1 MFQDNPLLAQL
12 KQQIREN
19 IPKKEGVI
27 RASDRGFGFLEVDEK
42 TSYFVPPPYM
52 KKVMHGDRVTALI
65 RTEKEK
71 EVAEPDTLLEQS
83 VTRFVARVKMFRDRL
98 NVVADHPLIK
108 DAIKARVKKGLDEKE
123 FKEGD
128 WVVATLKRHAL
139 VDGNF
144 SAEII
149 QKIAAQE
156 DHNVPWWVVLARHNL
171 AQIEPADLPEWKV
184 IEEEELPR
192 TDLTD
197 VPFFTIDGAKTKDM
211 DDALAIRKLDNGW
224 ELLVAIADPTAYVA
238 EGSELDKEAAQRAFT
253 VYMPG
258 RNVPMIPRTLSDELC
273 SLKEG
278 EERNTLCARLHIAED
293 GLLMEETEFF
303 AARICSHARLSYDDV
318 SDWAEHGK
326 ALTIDA
332 GVLAQLPLMKA
343 MTEAR
348 IAWRTKHALVFPD
361 RPDYDF
367 ELGENGEVLAIHVEP
382 RRIANRMVEESMIA
396 ANICAGRVLGKSVG
410 YGIFNVHTGF
420 DEESLDGAID
430 LLKSAEAPF
439 ERDEIASLTGF
450 CALRRWIDNL
460 DTRWLDGKIRRF
472 QSYALMSSEPGAHY
486 GLGLDAY
493 ATWTSPIRKYGDM
506 VNHRLLKAVIA
517 GKTPGERPSQELTEH
532 LTACRRLHRMV
543 ERDIGDWLYV
553 RYLKAD
559 AGTDKVF
566 NAEII
571 DVMRAGLKLR
581 LQENGAVVFMPARH
595 ILDNKDR
602 LECNWDNGRVY
613 LDKTEVVYELGQIIE
628 VKLSEAVEE
637 TRSLIAKPAVAL
649 VPGPVPEAPV
659 AESAPADSSETPA
672 DAAPKAE

>member
-52 KKVMHGDRVTALI
+52 KKVLHGDRVVALI

-71 EVAEPDTLLEQS
+71 EVAEPDELLEPGL
-83 VTRFVARVKMFRDRL
+83 TRFVARVKMFRDRL
-98 NVVADHPLIK
+98 NVVPDHPLIK
-108 DAIKARVKKGLDEKE
+108 DAIKARPKKGLDEKA
-123 FKEGD
+123 FQEGD

-139 VDGNF
+139 NDNGF
-144 SAEII
+144 FAEII
-149 QKIAAQE
+149 EKIADKD

-171 AQIEPADLPEWKV
+171 AQIEPADLPEWQDL
-184 IEEEELPR
+184 ETDLPR
-192 TDLTD
+192 QDLTD
-197 VPFFTIDGAKTKDM
+197 VAFFTIDGPKTKDM
-211 DDALAIRKLDNGW
+211 DDALAIRETEQGW
-224 ELLVAIADPTAYVA
+224 ELLVAIADPTAYVP

-278 EERNTLCARLHIAED
+278 EVRDTLCARLTIHKD
-293 GLLMEETEFF
+293 GLLDEQTEFF
-303 AARICSHARLSYDDV
+303 AARIRSHARLNYDDV
-318 SDWAEHGK
+318 SDLFEHDK
-326 ALTIDA
+326 PLDIDA
-332 GVLAQLPLMKA
+332 AVLAQLPLMKA

-348 IAWRTKHALVFPD
+348 ISWRTEHALVFPD

-367 ELGENGEVLAIHVEP
+367 ELGENGEVLAIHMSP

-420 DEESLDGAID
+420 DEDSLDGAIE
-430 LLKSAEAPF
+430 LLKGAEAPF
-439 ERDEIASLTGF
+439 EKEEIATLGGF
-450 CALRRWIDNL
+450 CALRRWIDDL

-472 QSYALMSSEPGAHY
+472 QSYALMSSEPGAHF

-506 VNHRLLKAVIA
+506 VNHRLLKAVIT
-517 GKTPGERPSQELTEH
+517 GQQPGPRPSEELTQH
-532 LTACRRLHRMV
+532 LTDCRRLHRMV
-543 ERDIGDWLYV
+543 ERDIADWLYARFLAPV
-553 RYLKAD
+553 VA
-559 AGTDKVF
+559 TDKVF
-566 NAEII
+566 EGEII
-571 DVMRAGLKLR
+571 DVMRAGLKVRLR
-581 LQENGAVVFMPARH
+581 ENGAVAFVPAKL

-602 LECNWDNGRVY
+602 LECNWDSGRVF
-613 LDKTEVVYELGQIIE
+613 LDKEPIMELGQTLA
-628 VKLSEAVEE
+628 VKLAEVVEE
-637 TRSLIAKPAVAL
+637 TRSIVAKPAVAI
-649 VPGPVPEAPV
+649 VPGPLPEAP
-659 AESAPADSSETPA
+659 AADTPA
-672 DAAPKAE
+672 AE